1 MLVVDASV
9 VAKWVIPEP
18 DGDLARA
25 LRTDTRTFAAPS
37 VVVEEVGNIVWK
49 HVCRGEIPKD
59 KAPAVA
65 RTALG
70 LIHVITPGPEL
81 HESALELAIDLDH
94 PIYDCF
100 YLALAVRERAS
111 LATADARLAALG
123 GQADVTVEFLGA
135 GGREIRLPR

>member
-37 VVVEEVGNIVWK
+37 LVVEEVGNIVWK
-49 HVCRGEIPKD
+49 HVRRGEIPKD
-59 KAPAVA
+59 KALAVA

-70 LIHVITPGPEL
+70 LIHLITPGQEL
-81 HESALELAIDLDH
+81 HESAIDLDH

-123 GQADVTVEFLGA
+123 GQADVTVEFLAA